1 MEYKNYLPV
10 WDKLTIMAAVNLNH
24 QQFNQAMNENKV
36 ILVDYWAPWCGYCRR
51 IGPAYEKIAE
61 GLSRVAEANGFEIAG
76 IQRGTDPYLLDK
88 NWDVITE
95 LNKIANEQC
104 GTDSAPYTVGGGT
117 YAHVLPNALVFG
129 MNGCLPP
136 DDFAPGFGSAHGKD
150 ESVSLDRLQ
159 RGMRIYARTLL
170 KLNDMEW

>member
-1 MEYKNYLPV
+1 MGINIRYP
-10 WDKLTIMAAVNLNH
+10 
-24 QQFNQAMNENKV
+24 
-36 ILVDYWAPWCGYCRR
+36 
-51 IGPAYEKIAE
+51 IGTTYEKIAE

-159 RGMRIYARTLL
+159 RECAFMPVLY
-170 KLNDMEW
+170 